1 MRVGFWDHW
10 GISFPTVPPE
20 LGVRYNLGHGCSLQ
34 FPCVLLG
41 RGLLW
46 FSEWILPAKQ
56 DWDNYIKMLQG
67 QKITG
72 QHVITVISPFLV
84 NISLAWYLLL
94 LDFGMKGEVAGVY
107 LQPHPPLL
115 QETVR
120 GLFTYYLITWLL
132 WKLVAQSGKVRDKGR
147 SSLSM

>member
-1 MRVGFWDHW
+1 
-10 GISFPTVPPE
+10 
-20 LGVRYNLGHGCSLQ
+20 
-34 FPCVLLG
+34 
-41 RGLLW
+41 
-46 FSEWILPAKQ
+46 
-56 DWDNYIKMLQG
+56 MLQG

-120 GLFTYYLITWLL
+120 RLFTYYLIAWLL
-132 WKLVAQSGKVRDKGR
+132 
-147 SSLSM
+147 